1 MLPFLSW
8 TVVLLH
14 FYVLAT
20 LSGTYFSPI
29 FCGLHSRVWA
39 TAMPGSA
46 CRKGGGWCNSAPGLQ
61 VYHFYHFT
69 PLALRLG
76 VVFYFLDVIP
86 MFCPYPTT
94 CEWDDFHKAG
104 RHLCL
109 RVKCP
114 YQLTAKAMLEQEIRF
129 LAQSRHKTEG
139 QQQALD
145 RLGKKYRE
153 EFGDG
158 F

>member
-1 MLPFLSW
+1 M
-8 TVVLLH
+8 T
-14 FYVLAT
+14 
-20 LSGTYFSPI
+20 
-29 FCGLHSRVWA
+29 C
-39 TAMPGSA
+39 
-46 CRKGGGWCNSAPGLQ
+46 GGWFDSAHGLQ
-61 VYHFYHFT
+61 VYHFYPFT
-69 PLALRLG
+69 PLASRLG
-76 VVFYFLDVIP
+76 VVFYFLDVMP

-109 RVKCP
+109 RVRCP

-129 LAQSRHKTEG
+129 LAQIRHKAEG

-158 F
+158 V